1 MTTIREHLNSATPQL
16 IGCITPRLDAEVLLA
31 YVLGVDRAWLIAHGE
46 DEVSSQDARR
56 FEGLIARRLK
66 REPVAYIVGSK
77 EFYGREFAVTPDV
90 LIPRPESEGII
101 ELLKDLVQPG
111 ALQPG
116 ASSRQM
122 LDVGCGSGCL
132 GITAKLEMPELDVTL
147 SDVSPAA
154 LTVARRNAHKL
165 GADVTIVQSNLLAA
179 FSPLPSSLFHL
190 VIANLP
196 YVDRSWNVSPE
207 LRHEPALALYAQEQ
221 GLKLIKTLISQ
232 APTVLAQSGYLLL
245 EADPC
250 QHEAIIACAKQY
262 DFVHVETREY
272 TVLLHH
278 STLDGRQLTVD
289 KKCIHV

>member
-1 MTTIREHLNSATPQL
+1 MNVNSKPKVQLVKFLLGVATTTLHGADMPS
-16 IGCITPRLDAEVLLA
+16 PRLDTEVLLA

-46 DEVSSQDARR
+46 DEVSSKDARR
-56 FEGLIARRLK
+56 FESLIARRLK
-66 REPVAYIVGSK
+66 REPVAYIVGRK

-111 ALQPG
+111 A
-116 ASSRQM
+116 SSRQM

-132 GITAKLEMPELDVTL
+132 GITAKLEMQKLDVTL
-147 SDVSPAA
+147 SDISPAA

-179 FSPLPSSLFHL
+179 FFPLPSPLFHL

-196 YVDRSWNVSPE
+196 YVDRSWDVSPE
-207 LRHEPALALYAQEQ
+207 LRHEPDIALYAAEQ
-221 GLKLIKTLISQ
+221 GLKLIKTLLVQ
-232 APTVLAQSGYLLL
+232 APSVIAPGGYLLL

-250 QHEAIIACAKQY
+250 QHEVIIEYGKRYGFEMAE
-262 DFVHVETREY
+262 VREY
-272 TVLLHH
+272 IVVLQYR
-278 STLDGRQLTVD
+278 S
-289 KKCIHV
+289 

>member
-1 MTTIREHLNSATPQL
+1 MTTIRELLSSATPQL
-16 IGCITPRLDAEVLLA
+16 IGCNTPRLDAEVLLA

-46 DEVSSQDARR
+46 DEVSSKDART

-66 REPVAYIVGSK
+66 REPVAYIVGRK

-111 ALQPG
+111 A
-116 ASSRQM
+116 SSRQM

-132 GITAKLEMPELDVTL
+132 GITAKLEMPELEVTL
-147 SDVSPAA
+147 SDISPAA
-154 LTVARRNAHKL
+154 LTVARRNATHL
-165 GADVTIVQSNLLAA
+165 GAEVQFVHSDLLTA
-179 FSPLPSSLFHL
+179 FSPLPSSPFHL
-190 VIANLP
+190 LIANLP
-196 YVDRSWNVSPE
+196 YVDRSWDVSPE

-232 APTVLAQSGYLLL
+232 APTVLAHGGYLLL

-250 QHEAIIACAKQY
+250 QHEAIIACAKKY

-278 STLDGRQLTVD
+278 STLDGR
-289 KKCIHV
+289 